1 MNESLKIIIYGY
13 IEPRATFS
21 TDGQYYFFGGPP
33 ALPGN
38 FLERTLATI
47 GISIRLAVDPG
58 EPVCALPTDK
68 VPRRSSMSLD
78 WD

>member
-21 TDGQYYFFGGPP
+21 TDEPCNFFGGPP
-33 ALPGN
+33 AVRGN

-68 VPRRSSMSLD
+68 APCTESNES
-78 WD
+78 